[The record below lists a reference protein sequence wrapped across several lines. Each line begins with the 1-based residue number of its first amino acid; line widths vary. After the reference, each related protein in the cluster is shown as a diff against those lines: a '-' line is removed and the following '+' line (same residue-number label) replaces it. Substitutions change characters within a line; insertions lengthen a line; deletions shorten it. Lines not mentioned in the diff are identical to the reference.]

1 MLLGLEMFD
10 AHGIGS
16 KYPGMAKVKNSLP
29 VLKKAPTGIDGFDQ
43 ITNGGVP
50 QGRPT
55 LVCGSAGCGKS
66 LFAAEFLIRGATEFG
81 EPGVLMTFEET
92 ADDIR
97 KNVASLGFDVDK
109 LIAEKKL
116 IIDYVKIDRN
126 DIEENG
132 EYDLEGLFIRLGYA
146 IQSIGAKRVV
156 LDTIETLFSGLSNQA
171 VLRSELRRLFYW
183 LKEQGMT
190 TVITGERGE
199 GQLTRQGLEEYVSDC
214 VILLDHRVIGQISTR
229 RLRVVKYRGTTHG
242 TNEYPFLIDE
252 EGISVLPITATSLDY
267 EVSNERI
274 SSGVDGLDDLLG
286 GGGGYFR
293 GSTVLLTG
301 TAGTGKSS
309 VAAQLARATCARGER
324 CLYFSFEESP
334 AQIQR
339 NMRSIGVDLAPYVKK
354 GTLEFHSTRPTVF
367 GLEMHLVR
375 MHKLIEKFQPSVV
388 VIDPVSN
395 MQNAGTLEESTNM
408 LLRLVDY
415 LRKNNILGFL
425 VSLSGAGKALEYT
438 EEGLSSI
445 VDTWL
450 LLRDVESNG
459 ERNRLLYVLKS
470 RGMAHSN
477 QIREFLITSQ
487 GIRLA
492 DAYLGS
498 EGVLTGSARINQ
510 EALNAERLR
519 TAREELERKKLAHEH
534 RRRATE
540 AQIEALRAELE
551 AEEDELSRA
560 VESEKMRLEQISI
573 DREAMSRSRGL
584 AGKSAAPKRRR

>member
-1 MLLGLEMFD
+1 MPPMPKAKKTLPLLQ
-10 AHGIGS
+10 
-16 KYPGMAKVKNSLP
+16 
-29 VLKKAPTGIDGFDQ
+29 KAPTGIDGFDQ

-66 LFAAEFLIRGATEFG
+66 LFAVEFLIRGAMEYG

-97 KNVASLGFDVDK
+97 KNVASLGFNVDQ
-109 LIAEKKL
+109 LIADKKL

-183 LKEQGMT
+183 LKERGMT

-252 EGISVLPITATSLDY
+252 EGISVLPITATGLDY
-267 EVSNERI
+267 EVSSERVPT
-274 SSGVDGLDDLLG
+274 GVAGLDEML

-309 VAAQLARATCARGER
+309 VAAQLARTTCARGER
-324 CLYFSFEESP
+324 CMYFSFEESP

-354 GTLEFHSTRPTVF
+354 GILKFHSTRPTVF

-375 MHKLIEKFQPSVV
+375 MHKLIADFQPSVV
-388 VIDPVSN
+388 IIDPVSN
-395 MQNAGTLEESTNM
+395 MQSAGTLEESTNM
-408 LLRLVDY
+408 LIRMVDY
-415 LRKNNILGFL
+415 LRKNNILGFMI
-425 VSLSGAGKALEYT
+425 SLSGGGKALEAT

-459 ERNRLLYVLKS
+459 ERNRLLYILKS

-477 QIREFLITSQ
+477 QVREFLITSK
-487 GIRLA
+487 GLKLVE
-492 DAYLGS
+492 AYLGA
-498 EGVLTGSARINQ
+498 EGVLTGSARVAQ
-510 EALNAERLR
+510 EARNADNLRNAEDEM
-519 TAREELERKKLAHEH
+519 ARKKLAYEH

-540 AQIEALRAELE
+540 AQIEALRASMM
-551 AEEDELSRA
+551 AEDEEFHRTL
-560 VESEKMRLEQISI
+560 ESEKSRLQQISN
-573 DREAMSRSRGL
+573 DRETMGRSRGL
-584 AGKSAAPKRRR
+584 ASPAATKRRR

>member
-1 MLLGLEMFD
+1 
-10 AHGIGS
+10 
-16 KYPGMAKVKNSLP
+16 MAKAKSSLP
-29 VLKKAPTGIDGFDQ
+29 FLKKAPTGIDGFDQ

-66 LFAAEFLIRGATEFG
+66 LFAVEFLIRGAMEYG

-92 ADDIR
+92 AEDIR
-97 KNVASLGFDVDK
+97 KNVASLGFDVDR

-116 IIDYVKIDRN
+116 VIDHVKIDRAE
-126 DIEENG
+126 IEENG

-156 LDTIETLFSGLSNQA
+156 LDTIETLFSGLANQA

-183 LKEQGMT
+183 LKDRGMT

-252 EGISVLPITATSLDY
+252 EGISVLPITATGLDY

-274 SSGVDGLDDLLG
+274 PSGIDGLDEMLG
-286 GGGGYFR
+286 GGGGYYR
-293 GSTVLLTG
+293 GSTVLLSG
-301 TAGTGKSS
+301 SAGTGKSS

-375 MHKLIEKFQPSVV
+375 MHKLIADFQPSVV
-388 VIDPVSN
+388 IIDPVSN
-395 MQNAGTLEESTNM
+395 MQNAGTLDESTNM
-408 LLRLVDY
+408 LIRMVDY
-415 LRKNNILGFL
+415 LRKNNILGFM
-425 VSLSGAGKALEYT
+425 VSLSGGGKALEAT

-459 ERNRLLYVLKS
+459 ERNRLLYILKS

-477 QIREFLITSQ
+477 QVREFLITSH
-487 GIRLA
+487 GLKLVE
-492 DAYLGS
+492 AYLGD
-498 EGVLTGSARINQ
+498 EGVLTGSARVAQ
-510 EALNAERLR
+510 EARNAKDWRMTEDEI
-519 TAREELERKKLAHEH
+519 ARKKLAYEH
-534 RRRATE
+534 RRRAAE
-540 AQIEALRAELE
+540 AQIEALRAGLMAEEEEFMRTVE
-551 AEEDELSRA
+551 AEKA
-560 VESEKMRLEQISI
+560 RLQKIST

-584 AGKSAAPKRRR
+584 ASEPTAPKRRR

>member
-1 MLLGLEMFD
+1 
-10 AHGIGS
+10 
-16 KYPGMAKVKNSLP
+16 MAKVKKSLP

-97 KNVASLGFDVDK
+97 KNVASLGFDVDR

-132 EYDLEGLFIRLGYA
+132 EYDLEGLFIRLSYA

-183 LKEQGMT
+183 LKEKGMT

-252 EGISVLPITATSLDY
+252 AGISVLPITATSLDY
-267 EVSNERI
+267 EVSNERV
-274 SSGVDGLDDLLG
+274 STGVEGLDELLG
-286 GGGGYFR
+286 GEGYFR

-301 TAGTGKSS
+301 TSGTGKSS

-324 CLYFSFEESP
+324 CMYFSFEESP

-354 GTLEFHSTRPTVF
+354 GLLEFHSTRPTVF

-375 MHKLIEKFQPSVV
+375 MHKLIEKFQPTVV
-388 VIDPVSN
+388 IIDPVSN
-395 MQNAGTLEESTNM
+395 MQNAGTLEESSNM

-415 LRKNNILGFL
+415 LRKNNILGFMI
-425 VSLSGAGKALEYT
+425 SLTGGGKVLEFT
-438 EEGLSSI
+438 DEGLSSI

-459 ERNRLLYVLKS
+459 ERNRLLYILKS

-477 QIREFLITSQ
+477 QVREFLITSR
-487 GIRLA
+487 GIRLSE
-492 DAYLGS
+492 AYLGA

-510 EALNAERLR
+510 EARDAERLR
-519 TAREELERKKLAHEH
+519 TASEELERKKLAHEQ

-540 AQIEALRAELE
+540 AQIESLRAELA
-551 AEEDELSRA
+551 AEEEALLRA
-560 VESEKMRLEQISI
+560 VESERTRLEQISI

-584 AGKSAAPKRRR
+584 AGKSTAPKHRR